1 MKKISVCMATYNG
14 EKHVF
19 EQLISILPQL
29 GENDEIIVS
38 DDLSK
43 DRTVEVI
50 KNINDK
56 RIKIYLNERNLGY
69 SKNFENAINH
79 ATGDII
85 FIADQD
91 DVWYPTKVTKMLK
104 VLDHADMVI
113 SDAEIVDGNLSQI
126 HGSHFALNNT
136 KRGFWI
142 NLLKTRYIG
151 ACMAFKREVLTK
163 ALPLPINTKLCA
175 YDYWLAVISE
185 YYYKVSLISEPLIK
199 YRRHGGNASSG
210 GVSSNNSF
218 ARKVKIRLYTLIELL
233 KR

>member
-29 GENDEIIVS
+29 RENDEIIVS

-43 DRTVEVI
+43 DRTVDII
-50 KNINDK
+50 KGIDDK

-79 ATGDII
+79 ASGDVI

-113 SDAEIVDGNLSQI
+113 SDAEIVDGNLSRI
-126 HGSHFALNNT
+126 HDSHFTLNNT
-136 KRGFWI
+136 KRGFWV

-151 ACMAFKREVLTK
+151 ACMAFKREILTK
-163 ALPLPINTKLCA
+163 ALPLPGNTELCA

-185 YYYKVSLISEPLIK
+185 CYYKVALIGEPLIK

-218 ARKVKIRLYTLIELL
+218 ARKVVIRLYTLMELL